1 MNIHTVIRCSRGMS
15 LSRSLITFCFRA
27 KIPLMMMGDF
37 FEKQYQFADQFN
49 ILKLDDAEIGLLTSV
64 LIMNPGNFHHMLV

>member
-1 MNIHTVIRCSRGMS
+1 MRY
-15 LSRSLITFCFRA
+15 RA

-49 ILKLDDAEIGLLTSV
+49 LLKLDDGEIGLLTSV
-64 LIMNPGNFHHMLV
+64 LIMNPGNF